1 MANERAREVTT
12 WDPALARVVAERLAP
27 AMFRQSRAA
36 LRPPVCTLLRTDVM
50 IVQIHTDPNIES
62 TDALKAQVEALVA
75 SAVERF
81 ADRVSRVQ
89 VHLGDENS
97 SSKGGGNDKRCMIE
111 ARVDGRPPIAVT
123 AQAATLDLAMD
134 GAAEKIQRSLTKDM
148 ERLRDR

>member
-1 MANERAREVTT
+1 
-12 WDPALARVVAERLAP
+12 
-27 AMFRQSRAA
+27 
-36 LRPPVCTLLRTDVM
+36 M

-97 SSKGGGNDKRCMIE
+97 SAKGGGNDKRCMIE
-111 ARVDGRPPIAVT
+111 ARLDGRPPIAVT
-123 AQAATLDLAMD
+123 AQAATLDEAMD
-134 GAAEKIQRSLTKDM
+134 GAADKIQRSLARDI

>member
-1 MANERAREVTT
+1 MH
-12 WDPALARVVAERLAP
+12 LAP
-27 AMFRQSRAA
+27 EPA
-36 LRPPVCTLLRTDVM
+36 VM

-81 ADRVSRVQ
+81 TDRVSRVQ

-97 SSKGGGNDKRCMIE
+97 SSKGGPNDKRCMIE

-123 AQAATLDLAMD
+123 ANAPTLEQAME
-134 GAAEKIQRSLTKDM
+134 GAADKIERSLARDI

>member
-1 MANERAREVTT
+1 MRSFGPQGAARRPE
-12 WDPALARVVAERLAP
+12 AP
-27 AMFRQSRAA
+27 GRYTPCFE
-36 LRPPVCTLLRTDVM
+36 PTVM

-123 AQAATLDLAMD
+123 AQAATLDEAMD
-134 GAAEKIQRSLTKDM
+134 GAAEKIQRSLARDI

>member
-1 MANERAREVTT
+1 
-12 WDPALARVVAERLAP
+12 
-27 AMFRQSRAA
+27 
-36 LRPPVCTLLRTDVM
+36 M

-97 SSKGGGNDKRCMIE
+97 STKGGRNDKRCMIE

-123 AQAATLDLAMD
+123 AHAPTVEEAMD
-134 GAAEKIQRSLTKDM
+134 AAADKIGRSLSSDL